1 MPLIGAGAFTG
12 IISSYRLLWI
22 SGRFG
27 GGKTSFAYALAE
39 EYLKVGYRLVSN
51 NRSIWCDNMD
61 DVQIDPETGHLKAV
75 IILDEGGLE
84 FKAKSQIEQ
93 IAAYAAKMDCIYII
107 PSFWPPVR
115 AAQVLTAQPLFSL
128 QSAGLPVIVYRWRVK
143 LGSFTDN
150 GIFIWTWPNAI
161 YGIYSREDPGD
172 RSGQI
177 VNWLV
182 KRKNEFRGRFGYAT
196 DDGIPEME
204 GGPGQDELLA
214 DAVDEVIGATEDIE
228 AISRRTRRRR

>member
-1 MPLIGAGAFTG
+1 MPLVGAGAFTG

-39 EYLKVGYRLVSN
+39 EYLKQGYRLVSN
-51 NRSIWCDNMD
+51 NRSVWADNPS
-61 DVQIDPETGHLKAV
+61 DVCLDPETGHLKAV

-143 LGSFTDN
+143 LGSFSDN
-150 GIFIWTWPNAI
+150 GIFLWTWPNSI

-172 RSGQI
+172 RSAQI
-177 VNWLV
+177 VKWLV
-182 KRKNEFRGRFGYAT
+182 TRKNEFRKRYGYVE
-196 DDGIPEME
+196 DDGIPEM
-204 GGPGQDELLA
+204 GQDIGQDELLA
-214 DAVDEVIGATEDIE
+214 DAVDEVLGATDDIE
-228 AISRRTRRRR
+228 TLSKRIRRRR